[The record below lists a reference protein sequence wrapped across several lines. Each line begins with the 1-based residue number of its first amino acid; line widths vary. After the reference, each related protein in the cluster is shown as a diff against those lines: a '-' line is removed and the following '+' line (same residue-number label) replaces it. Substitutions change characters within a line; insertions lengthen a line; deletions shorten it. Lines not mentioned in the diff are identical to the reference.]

1 MEFLMTA
8 IVTRTLQRGLRSV
21 TNSLQKNSF
30 AYKLIAP
37 AIIAMLIVHFIPMG
51 WGIHISFRDLSRF
64 NIRDLSLTQFVGL
77 QNYLR
82 AIEATNTDF
91 IQSMRVTIRY
101 VFFTIILCYPLGLVS
116 ALTANKKFR
125 GRTLF
130 RGIMLIPLIL
140 PSVVSLT
147 CLRFMLQQNG
157 IVNHLLMGLRLIREP
172 IIWLVG
178 NNTFWVIVIGNV
190 WFRWPLYF
198 AVFLSALQSIPNEL
212 YEAASIDGASSWQ
225 RFRYITM
232 PYLHGVAAITTML
245 TALWSFNSFTVPYVM
260 LGGGY
265 LAVPDSANLISIG
278 IWYNAF
284 TKLSFSYA
292 AAESALMTLFSLI
305 FVVLY
310 MRQTKLEEI

>member
-1 MEFLMTA
+1 MAAT
-8 IVTRTLQRGLRSV
+8 VSRTRRWSLRRTTEAV
-21 TNSLQKNSF
+21 RKNSF

-37 AIIAMLIVHFIPMG
+37 ALIAMLIVHFIPMG
-51 WGIHISFRDLSRF
+51 WGIYISFRDLSKF
-64 NIRDLSLTQFVGL
+64 NIRDLSSTQFVGL
-77 QNYLR
+77 LNFLR
-82 AIEATNTDF
+82 AIEAQDTDF
-91 IQSMRVTIRY
+91 VQSLWVTIRF
-101 VFFTIILCYPLGLVS
+101 VFFTIIFCYPLGLIA
-116 ALTANKKFR
+116 ALTANQRFQ
-125 GRTLF
+125 GRTIF

-157 IVNHLLMGLRLIREP
+157 IVNHLLMQLHLIQEP

-178 NNTFWVIVIGNV
+178 KNTFWVIVIGNV
-190 WFRWPLYF
+190 WHRWPLYF
-198 AVFLSALQSIPNEL
+198 TVFLSALQSIPEEL

-232 PYLHGVAAITTML
+232 PHLNGVAAITTLL
-245 TALWSFNSFTVPYVM
+245 TCLWSFNNFMVPYVM

-265 LAVPDSANLISIG
+265 LAVPDPANLISID

-292 AAESALMTLFSLI
+292 AAESVLMTLFSLA
-305 FVVLY
+305 FVILY
-310 MRQTKLEEI
+310 MRRAGLEEV